1 MNKSPRNAVPVVEA
15 AKILGVT
22 RSYVTRMLRDRRL
35 KGRKIT
41 NVVWAIDGDSLE
53 KYRRVHACN

>member
-53 KYRRVHACN
+53 KYRRVHACY